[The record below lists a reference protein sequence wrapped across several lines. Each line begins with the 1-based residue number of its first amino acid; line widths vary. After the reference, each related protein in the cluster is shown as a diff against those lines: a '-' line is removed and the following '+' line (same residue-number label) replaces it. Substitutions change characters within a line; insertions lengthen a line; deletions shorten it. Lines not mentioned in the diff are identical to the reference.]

1 MSPDTDDRMSLDLK
15 KLTADLKDALVA
27 ATEAI
32 SGMSDGGTCNF
43 DCPYLYTGG
52 QFKRRNKRVEAAI
65 EAAGLRVYWTN
76 YGFTKGYHLMGFPG
90 GQGLTRTAAAKAA
103 ADLLSERGWDCS
115 VHYQMD

>member
-1 MSPDTDDRMSLDLK
+1 MSLNLN
-15 KLTADLKDALVA
+15 KLTADLKDARKA

-52 QFKRRNKRVEAAI
+52 QFKRRSKRVEAAI
-65 EAAGLRVYWTN
+65 EAAGLRVFWS
-76 YGFTKGYHLMGFPG
+76 KGYHLMGFPG

-103 ADLLSERGWDCS
+103 AELLSERGWDCS
-115 VHYQMD
+115 VYYQMD